1 MSYLS
6 NFVISL
12 INKKERRRYYM
23 ITLLLDS
30 SNKLLVVGL
39 AKDNKII
46 DYIIYEAWQRQSE
59 YMINEIN
66 NIFTRNNINPKNV
79 NEIIVTK
86 GPGSYTGLRIALTIA
101 KIYGYILNI
110 PVYTLSS
117 LEILIDSKDENIN
130 TICLMNAR
138 SSRSYIGIYSSN
150 KDTLLE
156 DKVLTN
162 EEVIQLINDNKTYK
176 VSGDVSYLKLDL
188 DKNNYLNL
196 SSLDLLNNMLYLKN
210 EKNKVSNILTLKAI
224 YLKD

>member
-1 MSYLS
+1 MY
-6 NFVISL
+6 
-12 INKKERRRYYM
+12 
-23 ITLLLDS
+23 TLLLDS

-39 AKDNKII
+39 AKDNKVI
-46 DYIIYEAWQRQSE
+46 DSIIYEAWQKQSE
-59 YMINEIN
+59 YMISEIN
-66 NIFTRNNINPKNV
+66 NIFTRNNIDPKEV

-110 PVYTLSS
+110 PVYALFS
-117 LEILIDSKDENIN
+117 LEILIDSKDKDTN

-150 KDTLLE
+150 KEVLLE

-162 EEVIQLINDNKTYK
+162 EEVKTLIKNNPTYK
-176 VSGDVSYLKLDL
+176 VSGDISYLNLDL
-188 DKNNYLNL
+188 DNTNYYDL
-196 SSLDLLNNMLYLKN
+196 SNLDLLNNMLYLKD
-210 EKNKVSNILTLKAI
+210 ESNKVENILTLKAI

>member
-1 MSYLS
+1 
-6 NFVISL
+6 
-12 INKKERRRYYM
+12 M

-66 NIFTRNNINPKNV
+66 NIFTRNNVDPKKV

-86 GPGSYTGLRIALTIA
+86 GPGSYTGLRIALTIS

-117 LEILIDSKDENIN
+117 LEILIDSKEENIN

-150 KDTLLE
+150 KVTLLE

-176 VSGDVSYLKLDL
+176 VSGDISYLKLDL
-188 DKNNYLNL
+188 GRINYLNL
-196 SSLDLLNNMLYLKN
+196 SSLDLLNNMLYLKD

>member
-1 MSYLS
+1 MY
-6 NFVISL
+6 
-12 INKKERRRYYM
+12 
-23 ITLLLDS
+23 TLLLDS

-39 AKDNKII
+39 AKDNKVI
-46 DYIIYEAWQRQSE
+46 DYIIYEAWQKQSE

-66 NIFTRNNINPKNV
+66 NIFTRNNIDPKEV

-110 PVYTLSS
+110 PVYALSS
-117 LEILIDSKDENIN
+117 LEILIDSKDKDAN

-150 KDTLLE
+150 KEVLLE

-162 EEVIQLINDNKTYK
+162 EEVKTLIKNNPTYK
-176 VSGDVSYLKLDL
+176 VSGDISYLNLDL
-188 DKNNYLNL
+188 DNTNYYDL
-196 SSLDLLNNMLYLKN
+196 SNLDLLNNMLYLKD
-210 EKNKVSNILTLKAI
+210 ESNKVENTLTLKAI

>member
-1 MSYLS
+1 MY
-6 NFVISL
+6 
-12 INKKERRRYYM
+12 
-23 ITLLLDS
+23 TLLLDS

-39 AKDNKII
+39 AKDNKVI
-46 DYIIYEAWQRQSE
+46 DSIIYEAWQKQSE

-66 NIFTRNNINPKNV
+66 NIFTRNNIDPKEV

-110 PVYTLSS
+110 PVYALSS
-117 LEILIDSKDENIN
+117 LEILLDSKEDNIN

-138 SSRSYIGIYSSN
+138 SSRSYVGIYSSN
-150 KDTLLE
+150 KETLLE

-162 EEVIQLINDNKTYK
+162 EEVKTLIKNNPTYK
-176 VSGDVSYLKLDL
+176 VSGDISYLNLDL
-188 DKNNYLNL
+188 DNTNYYDL
-196 SSLDLLNNMLYLKN
+196 SNLDLLNNMLYLKD
-210 EKNKVSNILTLKAI
+210 ESNKVENILTLKAI

>member
-1 MSYLS
+1 MY
-6 NFVISL
+6 
-12 INKKERRRYYM
+12 
-23 ITLLLDS
+23 TLLLDS

-39 AKDNKII
+39 AKDNKVI
-46 DYIIYEAWQRQSE
+46 DYIIYEAWQKQSE

-66 NIFTRNNINPKNV
+66 NIFTRNNIDPKEV

-110 PVYTLSS
+110 PVYALSS
-117 LEILIDSKDENIN
+117 LEILLDSKEDNIN

-150 KDTLLE
+150 KEVLLE

-162 EEVIQLINDNKTYK
+162 EEVKTLIKNNATYK
-176 VSGDVSYLKLDL
+176 VSGDISYLNLDL
-188 DKNNYLNL
+188 DNTNYYDL
-196 SSLDLLNNMLYLKN
+196 SNLDLLNNMLYLKD
-210 EKNKVSNILTLKAI
+210 ESNKVENILTLKAI

>member
-1 MSYLS
+1 MY
-6 NFVISL
+6 
-12 INKKERRRYYM
+12 
-23 ITLLLDS
+23 TLLLDS

-39 AKDNKII
+39 AKDNKVI
-46 DYIIYEAWQRQSE
+46 DSIIYEAWQKQSE

-66 NIFTRNNINPKNV
+66 NIFTRNNIDPKEV

-110 PVYTLSS
+110 PVYALSS
-117 LEILIDSKDENIN
+117 LEILLDSKEDNIN

-150 KDTLLE
+150 KEVLLE

-162 EEVIQLINDNKTYK
+162 EEVKTLIKNNATYK
-176 VSGDVSYLKLDL
+176 VSGDISYLNLDL
-188 DKNNYLNL
+188 DNTNYYDL
-196 SSLDLLNNMLYLKN
+196 SNLDLLNNMLYLKD
-210 EKNKVSNILTLKAI
+210 ESNKVENILTLKAI

>member
-1 MSYLS
+1 MY
-6 NFVISL
+6 
-12 INKKERRRYYM
+12 
-23 ITLLLDS
+23 TLLLDS

-39 AKDNKII
+39 AKDNKVI
-46 DYIIYEAWQRQSE
+46 DSIIYEAWQKQSE

-66 NIFTRNNINPKNV
+66 NIFTRNNIDPKEV

-110 PVYTLSS
+110 SIYALSS
-117 LEILIDSKDENIN
+117 LEILIDSKDKDIN

-150 KDTLLE
+150 KEVLLE

-162 EEVIQLINDNKTYK
+162 EEVKTLIKNNPTYK
-176 VSGDVSYLKLDL
+176 VSGDISYLNLDL
-188 DKNNYLNL
+188 DNTNYYDL
-196 SSLDLLNNMLYLKN
+196 SNLDLLNNMLYLKD
-210 EKNKVSNILTLKAI
+210 ESNKVENILTLKAI